1 MCIKYV
7 YIYIFLIYS
16 VGKFF
21 SCIHNLAYDI
31 ILTSSTYKKYTY
43 IPIYTDNWR
52 PDLSFP
58 GIADFSEQC
67 KVIIEELGQE
77 DDDLEGQNYDL
88 YEDEEEEEEEKYNTN
103 NKKTRKNK
111 RKG

>member
-1 MCIKYV
+1 M
-7 YIYIFLIYS
+7 FLY
-16 VGKFF
+16 
-21 SCIHNLAYDI
+21 
-31 ILTSSTYKKYTY
+31 ILTV
-43 IPIYTDNWR
+43 IYTDNWR

-77 DDDLEGQNYDL
+77 DDDVEGQNYDL
-88 YEDEEEEEEEKYNTN
+88 FDDDDDEEEEEGKYNN

-111 RKG
+111 RKEE